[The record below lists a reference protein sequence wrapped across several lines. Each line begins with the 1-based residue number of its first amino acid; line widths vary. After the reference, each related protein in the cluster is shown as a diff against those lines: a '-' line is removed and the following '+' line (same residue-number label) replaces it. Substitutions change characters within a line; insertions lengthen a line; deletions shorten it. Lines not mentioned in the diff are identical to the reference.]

1 MALPPVIRG
10 VLITGVTFTGGFVVT
25 VPPVLNIDTEDYFIL
40 TDENG
45 NTFITE

>member
-1 MALPPVIRG
+1 MALAPVIRG
-10 VLITGVTFTGGFVVT
+10 IVINNVTITGGIVIT
-25 VPPVLNIDTEDYFIL
+25 VPPVLNIDTEDYFDL

>member
-25 VPPVLNIDTEDYFIL
+25 VPPVLNIDTENDFDL